1 MSLFDPRTPPRTSC
15 VALTS
20 CSESESRRSWWRS
33 SICSIEVPRRSTST
47 RKWFDW
53 IRAKAPPTT
62 ADVSASPA
70 RRRAM
75 AREISDFD
83 HRRMAPLLLIA
94 LSLAAG
100 FRRERPAAAGN
111 YLASRAGRTGCAAAV
126 HGGIRIAL
134 RRAEAQTAEVESI
147 AGEVA
152 QRPADEQHGER
163 GCVARES
170 LLEVLL
176 PGDANPAVLGE
187 AGGKRERDVQIVRTA
202 VEQDRVGGSRVCRE
216 PVCRLDD
223 ADRGR
228 PEYQSLE
235 SRAQRAPRGQRRL
248 REHRVFAVDV
258 VDGGERIAAPAR
270 VHPEPEQGG
279 RRRHRAVS
287 HRARNLARPH
297 EQQGSEEREVH
308 PSVVADEAR
317 RAEEEGGEQS
327 AFAEHQEKRP

>member
-126 HGGIRIAL
+126 HGGIRVAL

-152 QRPADEQHGER
+152 PRPADDQHGER
-163 GCVARES
+163 RRVAREA
-170 LLEVLL
+170 LLEILL
-176 PGDANPAVLGE
+176 PGDAYPALLGE
-187 AGGKRERDVQIVRTA
+187 AGGKRERDVQVVRTP

-216 PVCRLDD
+216 PVCRLGD
-223 ADRGR
+223 AGRERADGRERARPLRCGTGAVPAERCQDQRSDPGSRGR
-228 PEYQSLE
+228 QRAQGPAQERHRIVREHQRKSGGDQRE
-235 SRAQRAPRGQRRL
+235 SRHGAEVEQR
-248 REHRVFAVDV
+248 
-258 VDGGERIAAPAR
+258 
-270 VHPEPEQGG
+270 
-279 RRRHRAVS
+279 
-287 HRARNLARPH
+287 
-297 EQQGSEEREVH
+297 
-308 PSVVADEAR
+308 R
-317 RAEEEGGEQS
+317 RAEREPGGGEPGDGDELPS
-327 AFAEHQEKRP
+327 GLPPPGD

>member
-15 VALTS
+15 VALAS
-20 CSESESRRSWWRS
+20 CSESESRRSWCRS

-100 FRRERPAAAGN
+100 FRRERPATAGN
-111 YLASRAGRTGCAAAV
+111 YLASGAGRTGCAAAV
-126 HGGIRIAL
+126 HGGIRVAL

-152 QRPADEQHGER
+152 QWPADEQHGER

-187 AGGKRERDVQIVRTA
+187 AGGKRERDVQVVRTA
-202 VEQDRVGGSRVCRE
+202 VEQDRVGGSRVCPE
-216 PVCRLDD
+216 PVCRLGD
-223 ADRGR
+223 AGRERTEGCERARPLRCGACAVPAERCQDQRSGRG
-228 PEYQSLE
+228 SGDH
-235 SRAQRAPRGQRRL
+235 QRAHRSAQERHRVV
-248 REHRVFAVDV
+248 REH
-258 VDGGERIAAPAR
+258 
-270 VHPEPEQGG
+270 Q
-279 RRRHRAVS
+279 
-287 HRARNLARPH
+287 
-297 EQQGSEEREVH
+297 
-308 PSVVADEAR
+308 
-317 RAEEEGGEQS
+317 
-327 AFAEHQEKRP
+327 